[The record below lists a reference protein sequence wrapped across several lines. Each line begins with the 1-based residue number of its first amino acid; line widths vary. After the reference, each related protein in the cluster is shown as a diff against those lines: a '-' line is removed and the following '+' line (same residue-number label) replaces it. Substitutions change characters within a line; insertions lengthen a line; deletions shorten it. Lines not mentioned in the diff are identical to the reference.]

1 MSYDIDFNI
10 FFIPWLVNVF
20 FNTIVLFYFLHL
32 LFFFKFI
39 SIFQFFNNSLFLFYS
54 LCIYFLRSMQTKPN
68 FPPTFL
74 ASRQRKTHVV
84 ALPSSTPQTC
94 VPTKISFFLSLCST
108 EHQPFSSVRLLTC
121 TISSWL
127 WSV

>member
-1 MSYDIDFNI
+1 MSSDIDLNI
-10 FFIPWLVNVF
+10 FFIPWLVNVI

-32 LFFFKFI
+32 FLFLHL
-39 SIFQFFNNSLFLFYS
+39 FQFFNNSLFLFYS
-54 LCIYFLRSMQTKPN
+54 LCTYFLRSMQTKPN

-94 VPTKISFFLSLCST
+94 VPTNISFFLSLCST

-127 WSV
+127 GSV